1 MSRLLPLVNMKKRKH
16 ILILQTGG
24 TIAMKDDLDEGV
36 GFSEPGKGLRLRD
49 DMPELERIAT
59 FDVRTLFVED
69 SSNLNHLHWDRI
81 GSFIYEQYLH
91 YDGFVI
97 VHGTD
102 TMAYTASFL
111 SFAFTGLTK
120 PIVLTGS
127 QIPLG
132 NVRSDAR
139 RNLINS
145 VEIATTGICDVG
157 ICFNDRFLRGNRS
170 TKMSI
175 GDFDAFASPNFPP
188 IAEIG
193 LNISLRDKIR
203 KNRVELAYDGR
214 CDNKIALVK
223 IFPGLNPKYIEP
235 LLLTDVRCII
245 LEVFGSGNIP
255 IIDDFNLLPFVDS
268 CLRNGVLV
276 VVTSQA
282 PYDAVDLSKYLN
294 ARLLHEAGAISA
306 GDMTIEATITKMMVL
321 LGRFDDN
328 RTITERFLE
337 SIAGE
342 RSV

>member
-1 MSRLLPLVNMKKRKH
+1 MKKRKH

-24 TIAMKDDLDEGV
+24 TIAMKDDLEEGV
-36 GFSEPGKGLRLRD
+36 GFSEPGKGLRLRE

-59 FDVRTLFVED
+59 FDVRTLLVED
-69 SSNLNHLHWDRI
+69 SSNLNHRHWDRI
-81 GSFIYEQYLH
+81 GSYIHEKYNQ

-102 TMAYTASFL
+102 TMAFTASFL
-111 SFAFTGLTK
+111 SFAFAGLTK

-145 VEIATTGICDVG
+145 VEIATTGLCDVG

-175 GDFDAFASPNFPP
+175 GDFDAFASPNYPP

-193 LNISLRDKIR
+193 LNISLKEKIR

-214 CDNKIALVK
+214 CDNKVALIK
-223 IFPGLNPKYIEP
+223 IFPGLNPAYIEP
-235 LLLTDVRCII
+235 LQHTDVRCIV

-255 IIDDFNLLPFVDS
+255 IIDDFNLLPFVES
-268 CLRNGVLV
+268 CLSKDILV

-294 ARLLHEAGAISA
+294 ARLLHDAGAISA

-321 LGRFDDN
+321 LGRHKDIHL
-328 RTITERFLE
+328 ITELFSENL
-337 SIAGE
+337 AGE

>member
-1 MSRLLPLVNMKKRKH
+1 MKKRKH

-24 TIAMKDDLDEGV
+24 TIAMKDDLDQGV
-36 GFSEPGKGLRLRD
+36 GFSEPGKGLRLLE

-69 SSNLNHLHWDRI
+69 SSNLNHHHWDRI
-81 GSFIYEQYLH
+81 GSHIFDQFSL

-111 SFAFTGLTK
+111 SFAFEGLSK

-145 VEIATTGICDVG
+145 VEIASTGLPVVG
-157 ICFNDRFLRGNRS
+157 ICFNDKFLRGNRS

-175 GDFDAFASPNFPP
+175 GDFDAFASPNYPP

-193 LNISLRDKIR
+193 LTISFREKIT
-203 KNRVELAYDGR
+203 KNRTQMRYDGR
-214 CDNKIALVK
+214 CDNRLALVK
-223 IFPGLNPKYIEP
+223 IFPGLNPAYIET
-235 LLLTDVRCII
+235 LLETDVRCIV
-245 LEVFGSGNIP
+245 LEVFGSGNVP
-255 IIDDFNLLPFVDS
+255 INDDFNLLPFVDS
-268 CLRNGVLV
+268 CLKRDILV

-294 ARLLHEAGAISA
+294 ARLLHDAGAISA
-306 GDMTIEATITKMMVL
+306 GDMTIEATVTKLMVL
-321 LGRFDDN
+321 LGRHQDPRQIAKLFLDD
-328 RTITERFLE
+328 
-337 SIAGE
+337 IAGE

>member
-1 MSRLLPLVNMKKRKH
+1 MKKRKH

-24 TIAMKDDLDEGV
+24 TIAMKDDLEEGV
-36 GFSEPGKGLRLRD
+36 GFSEPGKGLRLRE

-69 SSNLNHLHWDRI
+69 SSNLNHRHWDRI
-81 GSFIYEQYLH
+81 GSYIHEKHNQ

-111 SFAFTGLTK
+111 SFAFAGLTK

-145 VEIATTGICDVG
+145 VEIATTGLCDVG

-175 GDFDAFASPNFPP
+175 GDFDAFASPNYPP

-193 LNISLRDKIR
+193 LNISLKEKIR

-214 CDNKIALVK
+214 CDNKVALIK
-223 IFPGLNPKYIEP
+223 IFPGLNPAYIEP
-235 LLLTDVRCII
+235 LQHTDVRCIV

-255 IIDDFNLLPFVDS
+255 IIDDFNLLPFVES
-268 CLRNGVLV
+268 CLSKDILV

-294 ARLLHEAGAISA
+294 ARLLHDAGAISA

-321 LGRFDDN
+321 LGRHKDIHL
-328 RTITERFLE
+328 ITELFSENL
-337 SIAGE
+337 AGE

>member
-1 MSRLLPLVNMKKRKH
+1 MKRKH

-36 GFSEPGKGLRLRD
+36 GFSEPGVGLRLRE

-69 SSNLNHLHWDRI
+69 SSNLNHRHWDRI
-81 GSFIYEQYLH
+81 GSFIYDQYDH

-111 SFAFTGLTK
+111 SFAFSDLGK

-139 RNLINS
+139 RNLINA
-145 VEIATTGICDVG
+145 VEIATTGICEVG
-157 ICFNDRFLRGNRS
+157 ICFNDKFLRGNRS

-188 IAEIG
+188 LAEIG
-193 LNISLRDKIR
+193 LNITFRDKVR
-203 KNRVELAYDGR
+203 KRHADLTYDGR
-214 CDNKIALVK
+214 CDNRLALIK
-223 IFPGLNPKYIEP
+223 IFPGMNPAYILP
-235 LLLTDVRCII
+235 LLDTDVRCVV

-255 IIDDFNLLPFVDS
+255 ILEDFSMLPFVES
-268 CLRNGVLV
+268 CLKKGIIV

-282 PYDAVDLSKYLN
+282 PYDAVDLTKYLN
-294 ARLLHEAGAISA
+294 ARLLQGAGAVSA
-306 GDMTIEATITKMMVL
+306 GDMTIEATMTKLMTL
-321 LGRFDDN
+321 LARHTDPNRISSLFMDN
-328 RTITERFLE
+328 L
-337 SIAGE
+337 AGE
-342 RSV
+342 RTA

>member
-1 MSRLLPLVNMKKRKH
+1 MKKRKH

-24 TIAMKDDLDEGV
+24 TIAMQDDLDEGV
-36 GFSEPGKGLRLRD
+36 GFSEPGMGLRLRE

-69 SSNLNHLHWDRI
+69 SSNLNHHHWDRI
-81 GSFIYEQYLH
+81 GAHIFEQYHH

-111 SFAFTGLTK
+111 SFAFVGLAK
-120 PIVLTGS
+120 PVVLTGS

-139 RNLINS
+139 RNLINA
-145 VEIATTGICDVG
+145 VEIATTGVCDVG
-157 ICFNDRFLRGNRS
+157 ICFNDKFLRGNRS

-175 GDFDAFASPNFPP
+175 GDFDAFSSPNFPAV
-188 IAEIG
+188 AEIG
-193 LNISLRDKIR
+193 LNISFRQKVR
-203 KNRVELAYDGR
+203 RTRAELVYDGR
-214 CDNKIALVK
+214 CDNRIALVK
-223 IFPGLNPKYIEP
+223 IFPGMNVSYIDAMIH
-235 LLLTDVRCII
+235 TDVRCVV

-255 IIDDFNLLPFVDS
+255 ILDEFSMLPFVES
-268 CLRNGVLV
+268 CLNRGIIV

-282 PYDAVDLSKYLN
+282 PYDAVDLTKYLN

-306 GDMTIEATITKMMVL
+306 GDMTIEATITKLMLL
-321 LGRFDDN
+321 LGRHANPMVIKDL
-328 RTITERFLE
+328 FLADT
-337 SIAGE
+337 AGE
-342 RSV
+342 RTV

>member
-1 MSRLLPLVNMKKRKH
+1 MKKRKH

-24 TIAMKDDLDEGV
+24 TIAMKDDLEEGV
-36 GFSEPGKGLRLRD
+36 GFSEPGKGLRLRE

-69 SSNLNHLHWDRI
+69 SSNLNHRHWDRI
-81 GSFIYEQYLH
+81 GSYIHEKYNQ

-102 TMAYTASFL
+102 TMAFTASFL
-111 SFAFTGLTK
+111 SFAFAGLTK

-145 VEIATTGICDVG
+145 VEIATTGLCDVG

-175 GDFDAFASPNFPP
+175 GDFDAFASPNYPP

-193 LNISLRDKIR
+193 LNISHKEKIR

-214 CDNKIALVK
+214 CDNKVALIK
-223 IFPGLNPKYIEP
+223 IFPGLNPAYIEP
-235 LLLTDVRCII
+235 LQHTDVRCIV

-255 IIDDFNLLPFVDS
+255 IIDDFNLLPFVES
-268 CLRNGVLV
+268 CLSKDILV

-294 ARLLHEAGAISA
+294 ARLLHDAGAISA

-321 LGRFDDN
+321 LGRHKDIHL
-328 RTITERFLE
+328 ITELFSENL
-337 SIAGE
+337 AGE

>member
-1 MSRLLPLVNMKKRKH
+1 MKKRKH

-24 TIAMKDDLDEGV
+24 TIAMKDDLEEGV
-36 GFSEPGKGLRLRD
+36 GFSEPGKGLRLRE

-69 SSNLNHLHWDRI
+69 SSNLNHRHWDRI
-81 GSFIYEQYLH
+81 GSYIHEKYNQ

-102 TMAYTASFL
+102 TMAFTASFL
-111 SFAFTGLTK
+111 SFAFAGLTK

-145 VEIATTGICDVG
+145 VEIATTGLCDVG

-175 GDFDAFASPNFPP
+175 GDFDAFASPNYPP

-193 LNISLRDKIR
+193 LNISLKEKIR

-214 CDNKIALVK
+214 CDNKVALIK
-223 IFPGLNPKYIEP
+223 IFPGLNPAYIEP
-235 LLLTDVRCII
+235 LQHTDVRCIV

-255 IIDDFNLLPFVDS
+255 IIDDFNLLPFVES
-268 CLRNGVLV
+268 CLSKDILV

-294 ARLLHEAGAISA
+294 ARLLHDAGAISA

-321 LGRFDDN
+321 LGRHKDIHL
-328 RTITERFLE
+328 ITELFSENL
-337 SIAGE
+337 AGE

>member
-1 MSRLLPLVNMKKRKH
+1 MKKRRH

-36 GFSEPGKGLRLRD
+36 GFGASGRGLRLRE

-69 SSNLNHLHWDRI
+69 SSNLNHHHWNRI
-81 GSFIYEQYLH
+81 GSFIYDQYH
-91 YDGFVI
+91 QYDGFVI

-111 SFAFTGLTK
+111 SFAFAGLTK

-139 RNLINS
+139 RNLINA
-145 VEIATTGICDVG
+145 VEIATTASCEVG
-157 ICFNDRFLRGNRS
+157 ICFNDTFLRGNRS

-175 GDFDAFASPNFPP
+175 GDFDAFSSPNFFP

-193 LNISLRDKIR
+193 LNITFKEKVKIKR
-203 KNRVELAYDGR
+203 YDLTYDGR
-214 CDNKIALVK
+214 CDNRLALVK
-223 IFPGLNPKYIEP
+223 IFPGMNPSYIHP
-235 LLLTDVRCII
+235 LIQTDVRCVV
-245 LEVFGSGNIP
+245 LEVFGSGNVP
-255 IIDDFNLLPFVDS
+255 IVEDFSMLPFVES
-268 CLRNGVLV
+268 CLDRGIIV

-282 PYDAVDLSKYLN
+282 PYDAVDLTKYLN
-294 ARLLHEAGAISA
+294 ARLLLDAGAASA
-306 GDMTIEATITKMMVL
+306 GDMTIEATITKLMVL
-321 LGRFDDN
+321 LGRHTD
-328 RTITERFLE
+328 TQQITALFTEN
-337 SIAGE
+337 IAGE

>member
-1 MSRLLPLVNMKKRKH
+1 
-16 ILILQTGG
+16 
-24 TIAMKDDLDEGV
+24 MKDDLDEGV
-36 GFSEPGKGLRLRD
+36 GFSEPGKGLRLRE

-69 SSNLNHLHWDRI
+69 SSNLNHYHWDRI
-81 GSFIYEQYLH
+81 GRHIFEQYTH

-111 SFAFTGLTK
+111 SFAFAGLTK

-139 RNLINS
+139 RNLINA
-145 VEIATTGICDVG
+145 VEIATTGICEVG
-157 ICFNDRFLRGNRS
+157 ICFNDKFLRGNRS

-175 GDFDAFASPNFPP
+175 GDFDAFASPNFPAV
-188 IAEIG
+188 AEIG
-193 LNISLRDKIR
+193 LNISFREKVR
-203 KNRVELAYDGR
+203 KSRIDLAYDGR
-214 CDNKIALVK
+214 CDNRIALVK
-223 IFPGLNPKYIEP
+223 IFPGMNISYIEAMVH
-235 LLLTDVRCII
+235 TDVRCVV

-255 IIDDFNLLPFVDS
+255 ILDEFSMLPFVES
-268 CLRNGVLV
+268 CLRRGIIV

-294 ARLLHEAGAISA
+294 ARLLHEAGAVSA
-306 GDMTIEATITKMMVL
+306 GDMTIEATITKLMLL
-321 LGRFDDN
+321 LGRYSDN
-328 RTITERFLE
+328 SQVKDLFL
-337 SIAGE
+337 SDTAGE
-342 RSV
+342 RTV

>member
-1 MSRLLPLVNMKKRKH
+1 
-16 ILILQTGG
+16 
-24 TIAMKDDLDEGV
+24 MKDDLHDGV
-36 GFSEPGKGLRLRD
+36 GFSEPSMGLRLLE
-49 DMPELERIAT
+49 DMPELKRIAT

-69 SSNLNHLHWDRI
+69 SSNLNHYHWDRI
-81 GSFIYEQYLH
+81 GTYIFDQYAH

-111 SFAFTGLTK
+111 SFAFTGLSK

-145 VEIATTGICDVG
+145 VEIATTRLCDVG

-175 GDFDAFASPNFPP
+175 GDFDAFASPNYPP

-203 KNRVELAYDGR
+203 KNRFELAYDGR
-214 CDNKIALVK
+214 CDNRVALVK
-223 IFPGLNPKYIEP
+223 IFPGMNPAYIEP
-235 LLLTDVRCII
+235 LLKTDVRSIV
-245 LEVFGSGNIP
+245 LEVFGSGNVP
-255 IIDDFNLLPFVDS
+255 INHDYNLLPFVDA
-268 CLRNGVLV
+268 CLKKGIMV

-282 PYDAVDLSKYLN
+282 PYDAVDLSTYLN

-306 GDMTIEATITKMMVL
+306 GDMTIEATITKLMVL
-321 LGRFDDN
+321 LGRHKDN
-328 RTITERFLE
+328 NRITDLFVEN
-337 SIAGE
+337 IAGE

>member
-1 MSRLLPLVNMKKRKH
+1 MFGLLPCVIMKKQKH

-24 TIAMKDDLDEGV
+24 TIAMNDDMHDGV
-36 GFSEPGKGLRLRD
+36 GFGQPTMGLHLIE
-49 DMPELERIAT
+49 DMPELKRIAT
-59 FDVRTLFVED
+59 FNARTLFVED
-69 SSNLNHLHWDRI
+69 SSNLNHFHWDSI
-81 GSFIYEQYLH
+81 GTYIFNQYTH

-102 TMAYTASFL
+102 TMAYTASYL
-111 SFAFTGLTK
+111 SFAFAGITK

-145 VEIATTGICDVG
+145 VEIATTRLCDVG
-157 ICFNDRFLRGNRS
+157 ICFNDKFLRGNRS

-175 GDFDAFASPNFPP
+175 GDFDAFASPNYPP

-193 LNISLRDKIR
+193 LTISFKDKIR
-203 KNRVELAYDGR
+203 KNNVELSYDGR
-214 CDNKIALVK
+214 CDNRLALVK
-223 IFPGLNPKYIEP
+223 IFPGMNPAYIEP
-235 LLLTDVRCII
+235 LLNTDVRCIV
-245 LEVFGSGNIP
+245 LEVFGSGNVP
-255 IIDDFNLLPFVDS
+255 INDDFTLLPFVDT
-268 CLRNGVLV
+268 CLKNGILV

-282 PYDAVDLSKYLN
+282 PFDAVDLSTYLN

-306 GDMTIEATITKMMVL
+306 GDMTIEATITKLMVL
-321 LGRFDDN
+321 LGRHEDN
-328 RTITERFLE
+328 KRIAELFVE
-337 SIAGE
+337 NIAGE